1 MYNKIKISLCF
12 FALLFVCSCG
22 ANEQS
27 LPENPPEHTEQ
38 KEIVQADPPAEAE
51 PEPVTQ
57 ADTMPPAN
65 PTESEPKLEERPIE
79 PILTVWPDA
88 DIAAIEAYRAILQEN
103 ALFVD
108 TFNGEYFDITRLK
121 EMMAPY
127 VDYPV
132 EADSFYLV
140 DLDHDGTPEL
150 ILAVPIGTDTFRLI
164 LRYEDSIVYS
174 FSFPGRAFNDLRKD
188 GTFWASSGA
197 NESGICSI
205 TFSKEQCTVD
215 KFTYC
220 TIPDY
225 SIGEVTFFVDHKE
238 ASEAEH
244 DLAINEWKELPYADW
259 YECADENIDAL
270 FTIDAE
276 QGT

>member
-1 MYNKIKISLCF
+1 
-12 FALLFVCSCG
+12 
-22 ANEQS
+22 
-27 LPENPPEHTEQ
+27 
-38 KEIVQADPPAEAE
+38 
-51 PEPVTQ
+51 
-57 ADTMPPAN
+57 MPPAN

-103 ALFVD
+103 ALFVN

-164 LRYEDSIVYS
+164 LRYEDNIVYS
-174 FSFPGRAFNDLRKD
+174 FCFPGRAFNDLRKD

-205 TFSKEQCTVD
+205 TFSKEQYTVD
-215 KFTYC
+215 EFTYC
-220 TIPDY
+220 TNPDHDVS
-225 SIGEVTFFVDHKE
+225 SITFFVDHKE

-244 DLAINEWKELPYADW
+244 DLAIDEWKKLPYADW
-259 YECADENIDAL
+259 YECVDENIDTVFSL
-270 FTIDAE
+270 DVHDT
-276 QGT
+276 

>member
-1 MYNKIKISLCF
+1 MYNKIKISFCII
-12 FALLFVCSCG
+12 ALLFVCSCG
-22 ANEQS
+22 ANKQS
-27 LPENPPEHTEQ
+27 PSNNPPEDKEQTET
-38 KEIVQADPPAEAE
+38 VQADSHEEAE
-51 PEPVTQ
+51 PVVQPE
-57 ADTMPPAN
+57 AIPPAN
-65 PTESEPKLEERPIE
+65 ATEPEEEPEERPIE
-79 PILTVWPDA
+79 PVLTVWPDA
-88 DIAAIEAYRAILQEN
+88 DTAAIEAYRAILQEN
-103 ALFVD
+103 ALFID
-108 TFNGEYFDITRLK
+108 TFDGEYFDITRLK

-150 ILAVPIGTDTFRLI
+150 ILAVPIGADTFRLI

-188 GTFWASSGA
+188 GNFWASGGA
-197 NESGICSI
+197 AESGICSI

-220 TIPDY
+220 TIPDLAV
-225 SIGEVTFFVDHKE
+225 GEVTFFVDHKE

-244 DLAINEWKELPYADW
+244 DLAIDEWKELPYADW

-276 QGT
+276 QGA